1 MLGLWEG
8 GKRKHMG
15 TILVTPL
22 ITFWRIF
29 FRSFRVQSEGPRCQH
44 DRIELVPGRLAIFRI
59 YGHVH
64 HVSKTHTGCSNL
76 VQKRA
81 YSRGQG
87 RLLALD
93 PIVGQGSDKQEG
105 FGIAISINIY
115 NTWKPNDVSFLHW
128 KGLFVKGPFE
138 VRRYGGSIS
147 SKRW

>member
-59 YGHVH
+59 HGHVH

-93 PIVGQGSDKQEG
+93 PIGGT
-105 FGIAISINIY
+105 GI
-115 NTWKPNDVSFLHW
+115 
-128 KGLFVKGPFE
+128 
-138 VRRYGGSIS
+138 
-147 SKRW
+147 